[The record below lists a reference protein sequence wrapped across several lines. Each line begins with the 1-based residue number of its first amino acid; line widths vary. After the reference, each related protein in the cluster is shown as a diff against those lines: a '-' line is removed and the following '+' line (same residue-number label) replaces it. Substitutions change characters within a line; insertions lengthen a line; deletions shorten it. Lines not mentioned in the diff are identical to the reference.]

1 MKIIAQSYVNVRE
14 NLKGNQE

>member
-1 MKIIAQSYVNVRE
+1 MSMEINVRE